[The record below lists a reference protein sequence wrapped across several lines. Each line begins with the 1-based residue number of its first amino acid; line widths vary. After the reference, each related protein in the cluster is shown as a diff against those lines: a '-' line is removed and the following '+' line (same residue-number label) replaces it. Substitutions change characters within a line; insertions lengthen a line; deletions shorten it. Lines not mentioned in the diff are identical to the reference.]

1 MSKKRVFFICI
12 LLFLPSVLISLLVFI
27 FDPFFHY
34 HKPLPKYPYV
44 LENERYQ
51 NDGIAKHFDYELL
64 ITGSSTSQVLLPS
77 HASSLWGRN
86 AIRTSFAGGSLKET
100 GELVDTAITSNNNL
114 KVVIRGLD
122 LGRIVQDKDTLD
134 YDDIPFYLYD
144 KNPFNDY
151 KYLYNKDVMLNIAGS
166 LVKQI
171 RRQSP
176 DSFDDYENW
185 NDTKTFGK
193 DAILS
198 GFERIDIIENKQIYT
213 ETDRAKTNDNLY
225 ENILKTASKNPDID
239 FIIFIPPVNVL
250 YWDAALRS
258 GSFEYTLDALD
269 ESFSRLLEAEN
280 IEIYA
285 FDDCTEITCDFNNYI
300 DTLHFSEEIGT
311 YILDSI
317 YSGKHRITKANKD
330 EYLNRLH
337 DIYTTYNYD
346 SIFN

>member
-1 MSKKRVFFICI
+1 MSKKRAIIICI
-12 LLFLPSVLISLLVFI
+12 ILFLPSFLVALLVFT

-77 HASSLWGRN
+77 YASSLWEYN

-100 GELVDTAITSNNNL
+100 GNLVNTAIKSNSNL

-122 LGRIVQDKDTLD
+122 LGRIVQEKDTLD
-134 YDDIPFYLYD
+134 YEDIPFYLYD
-144 KNPFNDY
+144 KNPLNDY
-151 KYLYNKDVMLNIAGS
+151 KYLLNKDVMINIAGS
-166 LVKQI
+166 LVKLI
-171 RRQSP
+171 KGQSP

-185 NDTKTFGK
+185 NNTKTFGK

-198 GFERIDIIENKQIYT
+198 NFERIAVIENKQIYT
-213 ETDRAKTNDNLY
+213 ERDRAITDDNLY
-225 ENILKTASKNPDID
+225 ENIIKTASNNPDID
-239 FIIFIPPVNVL
+239 FMVFIPPVNVL
-250 YWDAALRS
+250 YWDASLRS
-258 GSFEYTLDALD
+258 GSFEYTLAALD
-269 ESFSRLLEAEN
+269 ESFSKLLELDN
-280 IEIYA
+280 IKVYA
-285 FDDCTEITCDFNNYI
+285 FDDCTEITCDFDNYI
-300 DTLHFSEEIGT
+300 DSLHFSEEVGT

-317 YSGKHRITKANKD
+317 YSDNHRITEENKD
-330 EYLNRLH
+330 DYLNRLR
-337 DIYTTYNYD
+337 DIYSTYDYD